1 VSAIALLMGLLLLSF
16 LGSLLVG
23 GRSRSAAAPGLP
35 SGVEYLGLGFAV
47 GPQALGLVERQM
59 IVDFEPIVQV
69 ALGWLAFVVGLD
81 FGRAE
86 GRRMRPAS
94 MVLGVA
100 CALLTGAVV
109 AYAVW
114 RMLGVVHVPG
124 LDATGRVLLAGG
136 AGAVGC
142 ETTRVGVQWVA
153 SRWNAKGP
161 ICDLLIELAA
171 ADDFAPYVAAGAL
184 FALVP
189 SSNLAIS
196 LPPAGWFGASLAL
209 GALLGTVTALL
220 LRGAE
225 GYAVWGALIGTL
237 LLGVGTAQ
245 RFGLCTIFVTF
256 VMGIALAAVSPN
268 RRILRRM
275 VGSTERGVL
284 YPMLLLAGARLDPRP
299 IVETHILGAL
309 VALVLLARIAG
320 KIVSGLLVRGFL
332 REARPAGPAL
342 GIVLLSS
349 GPVSIATAFVFT
361 LRFPGPVGDTL
372 LVCAVASAIV
382 GELVSTFALKRLLAE
397 AGELTPQSE
406 AEDAPPSAN
415 RDATVDDARGE
426 AEA

>member
-1 VSAIALLMGLLLLSF
+1 MSAIALLMGLLLLSY

-23 GRSRSAAAPGLP
+23 GRPRSAAAPGLP

-47 GPQALGLVERQM
+47 GPHALGLVEHQM

-69 ALGWLAFVVGLD
+69 GLGWLAFVVGLD

-86 GRRMRPAS
+86 GRRLRPAS

-100 CALLTGAVV
+100 CAALTGVGV

-114 RMLGVVHVPG
+114 RMLAVVHVPG
-124 LDATGRVLLAGG
+124 VTGPSAVLLAGG
-136 AGAVGC
+136 AGVVSC
-142 ETTRVGVQWVA
+142 ETTRAGVQWVA

-161 ICDLLIELAA
+161 VCDLLVEIAA

-189 SSNLAIS
+189 SAGTAIRM
-196 LPPAGWFGASLAL
+196 PPVGWFVASVAL

-225 GYAVWGALIGTL
+225 GYAVWGALVGTL
-237 LLGVGTAQ
+237 LLGVGTAL
-245 RFGLCTIFVTF
+245 RFGACTVFVTF
-256 VMGIALAAVSPN
+256 VMGIALAAVSPS
-268 RRILRRM
+268 RRVLRRM
-275 VGSTERGVL
+275 VGSTERAVL

-299 IVETHILGAL
+299 ILEIHVLGGV
-309 VALVLLARIAG
+309 VALALLARIAG
-320 KIVSGLLVRGFL
+320 KIVSGFVVRSFL
-332 REARPAGPAL
+332 PAARPAGPAL

-361 LRFPGPVGDTL
+361 LRLPGVVGDTL
-372 LVCAVASAIV
+372 LVCAVASAV
-382 GELVSTFALKRLLAE
+382 LGELVSTYALKRLLE
-397 AGELTPQSE
+397 GAGELD
-406 AEDAPPSAN
+406 AEDDEPPP
-415 RDATVDDARGE
+415 RDSGAEGPHE
-426 AEA
+426 GAEA